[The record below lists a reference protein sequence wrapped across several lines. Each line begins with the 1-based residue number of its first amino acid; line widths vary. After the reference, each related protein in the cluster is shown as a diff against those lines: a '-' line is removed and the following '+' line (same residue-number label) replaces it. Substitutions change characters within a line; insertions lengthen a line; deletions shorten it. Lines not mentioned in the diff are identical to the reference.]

1 MIEVLAG
8 VAGLVGSAAYVMPA
22 VWRLGWNN
30 TLKRK
35 LARDR
40 TLFLTYDDGP
50 SSAVTPCVLD
60 LLQSRG
66 ARATFFMLGRSAQQ
80 FPEIADRVTREG
92 HDVGCHSDQ
101 HLNAWKVTPWRAIA
115 DIDAGYDRL
124 VSWVGHDGMFR
135 PPYGKMTALTYW
147 AVRNRGAR
155 VWWWTI
161 DSGDTGKTLPSPGKV
176 ADALVKQ
183 GGGIV
188 LLHDID
194 RSRERN
200 EFVLQTT
207 ASLLEVAGKNSI
219 AIKRLSELWS

>member
-1 MIEVLAG
+1 
-8 VAGLVGSAAYVMPA
+8 
-22 VWRLGWNN
+22 
-30 TLKRK
+30 
-35 LARDR
+35 
-40 TLFLTYDDGP
+40 
-50 SSAVTPCVLD
+50 
-60 LLQSRG
+60 
-66 ARATFFMLGRSAQQ
+66 MLGRSAQQ
-80 FPEIADRVTREG
+80 YPEIADRIAREG

-101 HLNAWKVTPWRAIA
+101 HLNAWKVAPWRAIA

-124 VSWVGHDGMFR
+124 VSWVQRDGMFR

-161 DSGDTGKTLPSPGKV
+161 DSGDTGKTIPSPGKV
-176 ADALVKQ
+176 ADALVSQ

-194 RSRERN
+194 RSPERN

-207 ASLLEVAGKNSI
+207 ASLLDVASKNSI
-219 AIKRLSELWS
+219 KIKRLSELWT

>member
-1 MIEVLAG
+1 MIEILAG
-8 VAGLVGSAAYVMPA
+8 VAGLMGSAAYLMPA
-22 VWRLGWNN
+22 VWRLRCNN
-30 TLKRK
+30 ALKRK
-35 LARDR
+35 IAKDR
-40 TLFLTYDDGP
+40 ALFLTYDDGP
-50 SSAVTPCVLD
+50 SSGVTPNVLD

-80 FPEIADRVTREG
+80 YPEIADRIAREG

-124 VSWVGHDGMFR
+124 VSWVQRDGMFR

-161 DSGDTGKTLPSPGKV
+161 DSGDTGKTIPSPGKV
-176 ADALVKQ
+176 ADALVSQ

-194 RSRERN
+194 RSPERN

-207 ASLLEVAGKNSI
+207 ASLLDVARKNSI
-219 AIKRLSELWS
+219 KIKRLSELWT

>member
-8 VAGLVGSAAYVMPA
+8 VAGLGSAAYLMPA
-22 VWRLGWNN
+22 VWRLAWSSA
-30 TLKRK
+30 LRRK
-35 LARDR
+35 LGRDR
-40 TLFLTYDDGP
+40 ALFLTYDDGP
-50 SSAVTPCVLD
+50 SRGVTPSLLD
-60 LLQSRG
+60 LLQSGG

-80 FPEIADRVTREG
+80 YPEIADRVTREG

-101 HLNAWKVTPWRAIA
+101 HLNAWKVTPWRAMA

-124 VSWVGHDGMFR
+124 GSWVGRDGMFR

-147 AVRNRGAR
+147 AVRNRGAK

-161 DSGDTGKTLPSPGKV
+161 DSGDTGKTLTSPGKV
-176 ADALVKQ
+176 ADAVVKQ
-183 GGGIV
+183 GGGII

-194 RSRERN
+194 RSKERD

-207 ASLLEVAGKNSI
+207 ATLLEAAGKNSI
-219 AIKRLSELWS
+219 KIKRLSELWT

>member
-8 VAGLVGSAAYVMPA
+8 VAGLGSAAYLMPA
-22 VWRLGWNN
+22 VWRLGWSGA
-30 TLKRK
+30 LKRK
-35 LARDR
+35 LGRDR
-40 TLFLTYDDGP
+40 ALFLTYDDGP
-50 SSAVTPCVLD
+50 SRAVTPSLLD
-60 LLQSRG
+60 LLQSGG

-80 FPEIADRVTREG
+80 YPEIADRVTREG

-101 HLNAWKVTPWRAIA
+101 HLNAWKVAPWRAMA

-124 VSWVGHDGMFR
+124 VSWVRRDGMFR

-147 AVRNRGAR
+147 AVHNRGAK

-161 DSGDTGKTLPSPGKV
+161 DSGDTAKTLPSPGKV
-176 ADALVKQ
+176 ADAVIKQ

-194 RSRERN
+194 RSKERN

-207 ASLLEVAGKNSI
+207 QTLLEVAGKNSI
-219 AIKRLSELWS
+219 KIKRLSELWT